1 MMGGMEAVLVTIL
14 AAGLAVAVAAIVWL
28 AVTRR
33 PATPVV
39 IQGEVPQQAVAQ
51 AVALAVAEANQQ
63 AARER
68 DMAVQASVE
77 QAVLMVREQLGVV
90 VQGKSNTLSVTME
103 EMLYH
108 TKLVAGAAQRSLV
121 IGDMPF
127 LSYQVSQEEA
137 LRNAG
142 RVIQAG
148 AHAVKL
154 EGGAAVADRVSAIVK
169 IGVPVM
175 GHLGMTPQSVHQYGG
190 YKVQGKGKDR
200 AQQLLEDAQALEAAG
215 AVGIVLEAIP
225 AGLAKTVTEALT
237 IPTIGIGA
245 GPHCDGQVLVL
256 YDLLGLFDE
265 FVPKFV
271 KPYAH
276 LKVDALQAL
285 RRYKDE
291 VEQGTFPSDS
301 ESYH

>member
-1 MMGGMEAVLVTIL
+1 MTVPDLQRYKRDKKKVIVVTAYDALFTRIL
-14 AAGLAVAVAAIVWL
+14 
-28 AVTRR
+28 
-33 PATPVV
+33 
-39 IQGEVPQQAVAQ
+39 
-51 AVALAVAEANQQ
+51 
-63 AARER
+63 
-68 DMAVQASVE
+68 E
-77 QAVLMVREQLGVV
+77 QAGIEAILVGDSLGVV
-90 VQGKSNTLSVTME
+90 VQGKPNTLSVTME
-103 EMLYH
+103 DMLYH
-108 TKLVAGAAQRSLV
+108 TRLVAGAAQRAMV

-127 LSYQVSQEEA
+127 MSYQASKEDA

-142 RVIQAG
+142 HFLQAG

-154 EGGAAVADRVSAIVK
+154 EGGAAILDRVDAMTQVGI
-169 IGVPVM
+169 PVI

-190 YKVQGKGKDR
+190 YKVQGKGQDQAKT
-200 AQQLLEDAQALEAAG
+200 LLSDAKALEEAG
-215 AVGIVLEAIP
+215 AVAVVLEAIP
-225 AGLAKTVTEALT
+225 AALAATITEQLT

-276 LKVDALQAL
+276 LKADALQAL
-285 RRYKDE
+285 RRYKEE
-291 VEQGTFPSDS
+291 VEQGKFPGDS

>member
-1 MMGGMEAVLVTIL
+1 MTVPDLQKYKRDKRKIIVVTAYDAL
-14 AAGLAVAVAAIVWL
+14 F
-28 AVTRR
+28 TR
-33 PATPVV
+33 
-39 IQGEVPQQAVAQ
+39 I
-51 AVALAVAEANQQ
+51 
-63 AARER
+63 
-68 DMAVQASVE
+68 VE
-77 QAVLMVREQLGVV
+77 QAGIDVILVGDSLGVV
-90 VQGKSNTLSVTME
+90 VQGKTNTLSVTMD

-108 TKLVAGAAQRSLV
+108 TKLVAGTAQRSLV

-127 LSYQVSQEEA
+127 MSYQACMDDA

-142 RVIQAG
+142 RFLQAG
-148 AHAVKL
+148 ATAVKL
-154 EGGAAVADRVSAIVK
+154 EGGAAVVDRVAAMAK
-169 IGVPVM
+169 IGIPVV

-190 YKVQGKGKDR
+190 YRVQGKGKDR
-200 AQQLLEDAQALEAAG
+200 AQQLLEDAQALDAAG
-215 AVGIVLEAIP
+215 AVAIVLEAIP
-225 AGLAKTVTEALT
+225 SGLAKSVTETIA

-276 LKVDALQAL
+276 LKADALQAL
-285 RRYKDE
+285 RRYKED
-291 VEQGTFPSDS
+291 VEQGKFPSDA